1 VRDRSGDARTGA
13 FSYPESDMNKALATT
28 LVALA
33 GTCCAA
39 AHAQSSVTLY
49 GTLDTGLDY
58 ISNQKTAAGG
68 KSNAMLE
75 SGNLS
80 TDRWGLRGNEDLGGG
95 LSAVFDLENGFNI
108 DSGKFSNGGDEFG
121 RQAWVGIASKQW
133 GTVTL
138 GRQYD
143 FLVDFVAPLSAT
155 GSGFG
160 GNIADHPFDND
171 NLNNDLR
178 MNNAL
183 KFRSATYDGLTV
195 GGAYAFSNA
204 AGGFSNNNAYS
215 LGAQWAG
222 GPFNLAVAYLQVDQ
236 PGGVNQ
242 PTNSGGAVSSSDGDA
257 TFTGA
262 RQRIFGAAG
271 RYTFGAATVG
281 LVFTRT
287 MLDDPHQITQGGA
300 YSTLDGD
307 LLTFN
312 NYELNARYALTPAF
326 TLGGSYTFTDGH
338 FSDAGKSVSPKWNQF
353 MLQADY
359 AVSRRT
365 DLYLEGVYQHVSGA
379 DGIAVLGN
387 ASIYSL
393 AASSSDRQAVVA
405 VGIRHRF

>member
-1 VRDRSGDARTGA
+1 
-13 FSYPESDMNKALATT
+13 MNKALATT
-28 LVALA
+28 LVVLA
-33 GTCCAA
+33 GTFGAA

-49 GTLDTGLDY
+49 GTLDTGIDY
-58 ISNQKTAAGG
+58 VSNQKTASGG
-68 KSNAMLE
+68 KSNWMME
-75 SGNLS
+75 SGNLN

-95 LSAVFDLENGFNI
+95 LSAIFDLENGFNV
-108 DSGKFSNGGDEFG
+108 DSGKFSNDGDEFG
-121 RQAWVGIASKQW
+121 RQAWVGLASKQW
-133 GTVTL
+133 GTLTM

-171 NLNNDLR
+171 NLDNDMR
-178 MNNAL
+178 MNNAV

-204 AGGFSNNNAYS
+204 AGGFSNNRAYS

-222 GPFNLAVAYLQVDQ
+222 GPFNLAVAYLQVNQ

-242 PTNSGGAVSSSDGDA
+242 PTNTSGAVSSSDDDA
-257 TFTGA
+257 TFTAA
-262 RQRIFGAAG
+262 RQRVLGAAG

-287 MLDDPHQITQGGA
+287 MLDDPQQIAQGGA
-300 YSTLDGD
+300 YSTLNGD

-312 NYELNARYALTPAF
+312 NYELNARYAITPALS
-326 TLGGSYTFTDGH
+326 LGGSYTFTDGH
-338 FSDAGKSVSPKWNQF
+338 FSDDGKSVAPKWNQF

-359 AVSRRT
+359 ALSRRT

-405 VGIRHRF
+405 LGVRHRF

>member
-1 VRDRSGDARTGA
+1 MARTGA
-13 FSYPESDMNKALATT
+13 FFYPESNMKKVMATT

-33 GTCCAA
+33 GTLGAT

-58 ISNQKTAAGG
+58 VSNQKTATGG
-68 KSNAMLE
+68 KSNWMLE

-80 TDRWGLRGNEDLGGG
+80 TNRWGLRGNEDLGGG

-108 DSGKFSNGGDEFG
+108 DNGKLSNGGDEFG
-121 RQAWVGIASKQW
+121 RQAWVGLASKQW

-178 MNNAL
+178 MNNAV
-183 KFRSATYDGLTV
+183 KFHSATYDGLSV

-204 AGGFSNNNAYS
+204 AGGFSNNNAFS
-215 LGAQWAG
+215 FGAQWAG
-222 GPFNLAVAYLQVDQ
+222 GPVNLALAYLQVNQ
-236 PGGVNQ
+236 PGGVNE
-242 PTNSGGAVSSSDGDA
+242 PTNTSGAVSSSDGDA

-271 RYTFGAATVG
+271 RYVFGAATVG

-287 MLDDPHQITQGGA
+287 ILNEPDQITQGGS
-300 YSTLDGD
+300 YSTLGGD
-307 LLTFN
+307 LLTFTN
-312 NYELNARYALTPAF
+312 FELNARYALTPAF

-338 FSDAGKSVSPKWNQF
+338 FSDDGKSISPKWNQF

-359 AVSRRT
+359 ALSRRT
-365 DLYLEGVYQHVSGA
+365 DVYLQGVYQHVSGA
-379 DGIAVLGN
+379 DGVAVLGN

-405 VGIRHRF
+405 LGMRHRF

>member
-1 VRDRSGDARTGA
+1 
-13 FSYPESDMNKALATT
+13 MNKAFATT

-33 GTCCAA
+33 STLGAA

-58 ISNQKTAAGG
+58 ISNQKSADGG
-68 KSNAMLE
+68 KSNWMME
-75 SGNLS
+75 SGNVS

-95 LSAVFDLENGFNI
+95 SSAVFDLENGFNI

-178 MNNAL
+178 LNNAL
-183 KFRSATYDGLTV
+183 KYRSATYYGVTV

-222 GPFNLAVAYLQVDQ
+222 GPFNLAVAYLQINQ

-242 PTNSGGAVSSSDGDA
+242 PANTGGAVSSSDGDA
-257 TFTGA
+257 VFTGA
-262 RQRIFGAAG
+262 RQRVLGAAG
-271 RYTFGAATVG
+271 RYTFGAATLG

-287 MLDDPHQITQGGA
+287 MLNDPHQITQGGA
-300 YSTLDGD
+300 YSTLNGD

-312 NYELNARYALTPAF
+312 NYELNARYAITPAF

-338 FSDAGKSVSPKWNQF
+338 FSTGGQSYSPKWNQF

-359 AVSRRT
+359 ALSRRT
-365 DLYLEGVYQHVSGA
+365 DLYLEGTYQHVTGA
-379 DGIAVLGN
+379 NGIAVLGN

-405 VGIRHRF
+405 VGVRHRF

>member
-1 VRDRSGDARTGA
+1 
-13 FSYPESDMNKALATT
+13 MNKALATT

-33 GTCCAA
+33 GTFCAA

-58 ISNQKTAAGG
+58 ISNQKAGTGG
-68 KSNAMLE
+68 KSNWMME
-75 SGNLS
+75 SGNVS

-95 LSAVFDLENGFNI
+95 LSAIFDLENGFNI

-121 RQAWVGIASKQW
+121 RQAWVGIASTQW
-133 GTVTL
+133 GSVTM

-178 MNNAL
+178 MNNSVKL
-183 KFRSATYDGLTV
+183 RSATYDGVTL

-204 AGGFSNNNAYS
+204 AGGFSDNNAYS

-222 GPFNLAVAYLQVDQ
+222 GPFNLAVAYLQANQ

-242 PTNSGGAVSSSDGDA
+242 RTNTGGALSSSDGDA
-257 TFTGA
+257 TLTGA
-262 RQRIFGAAG
+262 RQRILGAAG

-300 YSTLDGD
+300 YSTLNGD

-312 NYELNARYALTPAF
+312 NYELNARYAVTPAF
-326 TLGGSYTFTDGH
+326 ILGGSYTLTDGH
-338 FSDAGKSVSPKWNQF
+338 FSDAGKSVSPRWNQF

-359 AVSRRT
+359 ALSRRT
-365 DLYLEGVYQHVSGA
+365 DLYLEGVYQRVSGA
-379 DGIAVLGN
+379 DGIAVLAN

-393 AASSSDRQAVVA
+393 AASSNDRQAVVA
-405 VGIRHRF
+405 VGMRHRF

>member
-1 VRDRSGDARTGA
+1 
-13 FSYPESDMNKALATT
+13 MKKAMATT

-33 GTCCAA
+33 GTFGTAA
-39 AHAQSSVTLY
+39 YAQSSVTLY

-58 ISNQKTAAGG
+58 ISNQKTASGG
-68 KSNAMLE
+68 KSNWMLA

-80 TDRWGLRGNEDLGGG
+80 TNRWGLRGNEDLGGG
-95 LSAVFDLENGFNI
+95 LSAVFDLENGFNL
-108 DSGKFSNGGDEFG
+108 DNGKFSNGGDEFG
-121 RQAWVGIASKQW
+121 RQAWVGLASRQG

-160 GNIADHPFDND
+160 GNLADHPFDND

-178 MNNAL
+178 LNNAL
-183 KFRSATYDGLTV
+183 KFRSATYDGLTF

-204 AGGFSNNNAYS
+204 AGGFSNNSAYS

-222 GPFNLAVAYLQVDQ
+222 GPFNLAVAYLQVNR
-236 PGGVNQ
+236 PGGVDQ
-242 PTNSGGAVSSSDGDA
+242 PANTGGAVSSSDGDA
-257 TFTGA
+257 TFTAA
-262 RQRIFGAAG
+262 RQRILGAAG
-271 RYTFGAATVG
+271 RYTYGAATVG
-281 LVFTRT
+281 VVFTRT
-287 MLDDPHQITQGGA
+287 ILNEPDQIMQGGS
-300 YSTLDGD
+300 YSTLGGD

-312 NYELNARYALTPAF
+312 NYELNARYALTPAL
-326 TLGGSYTFTDGH
+326 TLGGSYTFTDGY
-338 FSDAGKSVSPKWNQF
+338 FSDDGRSIAPKWNQF

-359 AVSRRT
+359 ALSRRT
-365 DLYLEGVYQHVSGA
+365 DLYLQGVYQHVSGA

-393 AASSSDRQAVVA
+393 TASSNNRQAVVA
-405 VGIRHRF
+405 VGVRHRF

>member
-1 VRDRSGDARTGA
+1 
-13 FSYPESDMNKALATT
+13 MNKALVTT
-28 LVALA
+28 LFALA
-33 GTCCAA
+33 GTLASSA
-39 AHAQSSVTLY
+39 YAQSSVTLY

-58 ISNQKTAAGG
+58 VSNQKSGTGG
-68 KSNAMLE
+68 KSNWMME

-80 TDRWGLRGNEDLGGG
+80 TNRWGLRGNEDLGGG

-108 DSGKFSNGGDEFG
+108 DNGKFSNGGDEFG

-178 MNNAL
+178 LNNAI
-183 KFRSATYDGLTV
+183 KFRSATYDGLSI
-195 GGAYAFSNA
+195 GGAYAFSGS
-204 AGGFSNNNAYS
+204 AGNFSNNNAYS

-222 GPFNLAVAYLQVDQ
+222 GPFNLAVAYLQINQ
-236 PGGVNQ
+236 PGGVDQ
-242 PTNSGGAVSSSDGDA
+242 PNNTGGAASSGDGDA
-257 TFTGA
+257 TLTGA
-262 RQRIFGAAG
+262 RQRTLGAAG

-287 MLDDPHQITQGGA
+287 MLNDPAQITQGGA
-300 YSTLDGD
+300 YSTVNGHYLS
-307 LLTFN
+307 FN
-312 NYELNARYALTPAF
+312 NYELNGRYALTPALS
-326 TLGGSYTFTDGH
+326 LGGSYTFTDGH
-338 FSDAGKSVSPKWNQF
+338 FSDAGRSVAPKWNQF
-353 MLQADY
+353 MVQADY
-359 AVSRRT
+359 SLSRRT
-365 DLYLEGVYQHVSGA
+365 DVYLEGVYQHVSGA

-393 AASSSDRQAVVA
+393 ASSSSNRQAVVA
-405 VGIRHRF
+405 VGVRHKF

>member
-1 VRDRSGDARTGA
+1 MARTGA
-13 FSYPESDMNKALATT
+13 FFYPESNMKKVMATT

-33 GTCCAA
+33 GTLGAT

-58 ISNQKTAAGG
+58 VSNQKTATGG
-68 KSNAMLE
+68 KSNWMLE

-80 TDRWGLRGNEDLGGG
+80 TNRWGLRGNEDLGGG

-108 DSGKFSNGGDEFG
+108 DNGKLSNGGDEFG
-121 RQAWVGIASKQW
+121 RQAWVGLASKQW

-178 MNNAL
+178 MNNAV
-183 KFRSATYDGLTV
+183 KFHSATYDGLSV

-204 AGGFSNNNAYS
+204 AGGFSNNNAFS
-215 LGAQWAG
+215 FGAQWAG
-222 GPFNLAVAYLQVDQ
+222 GPVNLALAYLQVNQ
-236 PGGVNQ
+236 PGGVNE
-242 PTNSGGAVSSSDGDA
+242 PTNTSGAVSSSDGDA

-271 RYTFGAATVG
+271 RYVFGAATVG

-287 MLDDPHQITQGGA
+287 ILNEPDQITQGSS
-300 YSTLDGD
+300 YSTLGGD
-307 LLTFN
+307 LLTFT
-312 NYELNARYALTPAF
+312 NYELNARYALTAAF

-338 FSDAGKSVSPKWNQF
+338 FSGDGKSISPKWNQF

-359 AVSRRT
+359 ALSRRT
-365 DLYLEGVYQHVSGA
+365 DVYLQGVYQHVSGA
-379 DGIAVLGN
+379 DGVAVLGN

-393 AASSSDRQAVVA
+393 AASSNNRQAVVA
-405 VGIRHRF
+405 VGLRHRF

>member
-1 VRDRSGDARTGA
+1 
-13 FSYPESDMNKALATT
+13 MNKALATT

-33 GTCCAA
+33 GTFCAA

-58 ISNQKTAAGG
+58 ISNQKASTGG
-68 KSNAMLE
+68 KSNWMME
-75 SGNLS
+75 SGNVS

-95 LSAVFDLENGFNI
+95 LSAIFDLENGFNI

-121 RQAWVGIASKQW
+121 RQAWVGIASTQW
-133 GTVTL
+133 GSVTM

-178 MNNAL
+178 MNNSVKL
-183 KFRSATYDGLTV
+183 RSATYDGVTL

-204 AGGFSNNNAYS
+204 AGGFSDNNAYS
-215 LGAQWAG
+215 LGAQWTG
-222 GPFNLAVAYLQVDQ
+222 GPFNLAVAYLQANQ

-242 PTNSGGAVSSSDGDA
+242 PTNTGGALSSSDGDA
-257 TFTGA
+257 TLTGA
-262 RQRIFGAAG
+262 RQRILGAAG

-300 YSTLDGD
+300 YSTLNGD

-312 NYELNARYALTPAF
+312 NYELNARYAVTPAF
-326 TLGGSYTFTDGH
+326 MLGGSYTLTDGH
-338 FSDAGKSVSPKWNQF
+338 FSDAGKSVSPRWNQF

-359 AVSRRT
+359 ALSRRT
-365 DLYLEGVYQHVSGA
+365 DLYLEGVYQRVSGA
-379 DGIAVLGN
+379 DGIAVLAN

-393 AASSSDRQAVVA
+393 AASSNDRQAVVA
-405 VGIRHRF
+405 VGMRHRF

>member
-1 VRDRSGDARTGA
+1 
-13 FSYPESDMNKALATT
+13 MNKALVTT

-33 GTCCAA
+33 GTFGAA

-49 GTLDTGLDY
+49 GTLDTGIDY
-58 ISNQKTAAGG
+58 ISNQKTATGG
-68 KSNAMLE
+68 KSNWMME
-75 SGNLS
+75 SGNVS

-133 GTVTL
+133 GTVTM

-183 KFRSATYDGLTV
+183 KFRSATYDGFTV

-222 GPFNLAVAYLQVDQ
+222 GPFNLA
-236 PGGVNQ
+236 
-242 PTNSGGAVSSSDGDA
+242 
-257 TFTGA
+257 
-262 RQRIFGAAG
+262 
-271 RYTFGAATVG
+271 
-281 LVFTRT
+281 
-287 MLDDPHQITQGGA
+287 
-300 YSTLDGD
+300 
-307 LLTFN
+307 
-312 NYELNARYALTPAF
+312 
-326 TLGGSYTFTDGH
+326 
-338 FSDAGKSVSPKWNQF
+338 
-353 MLQADY
+353 
-359 AVSRRT
+359 
-365 DLYLEGVYQHVSGA
+365 
-379 DGIAVLGN
+379 
-387 ASIYSL
+387 L
-393 AASSSDRQAVVA
+393 A
-405 VGIRHRF
+405 

>member
-1 VRDRSGDARTGA
+1 MARTGA
-13 FSYPESDMNKALATT
+13 FFYPESNMKNVMATT

-33 GTCCAA
+33 GTLGAT

-58 ISNQKTAAGG
+58 VSNQKTATGG
-68 KSNAMLE
+68 KSNWMLE

-80 TDRWGLRGNEDLGGG
+80 TNRWGLRGNEDLGGG

-108 DSGKFSNGGDEFG
+108 DNGKLSNGGDEFG
-121 RQAWVGIASKQW
+121 RQAWVGLASKQW

-183 KFRSATYDGLTV
+183 KFHSATYDGLSV

-204 AGGFSNNNAYS
+204 AGGFSNNNAFS
-215 LGAQWAG
+215 FGAQWAG
-222 GPFNLAVAYLQVDQ
+222 GPVNLALAYLQVNQ
-236 PGGVNQ
+236 PGGVNE
-242 PTNSGGAVSSSDGDA
+242 PTNTSGAVSSSDGDA

-271 RYTFGAATVG
+271 RYVFGAATVG

-287 MLDDPHQITQGGA
+287 ILNEPDQITQGGS
-300 YSTLDGD
+300 YSTLGGD
-307 LLTFN
+307 LLTFT

-338 FSDAGKSVSPKWNQF
+338 FSDDGKSISPKWNQF

-359 AVSRRT
+359 ALSRRT
-365 DLYLEGVYQHVSGA
+365 DVYLQGVYQHVSGA
-379 DGIAVLGN
+379 DGVAVLGN

-393 AASSSDRQAVVA
+393 AASSNNRQAVVA
-405 VGIRHRF
+405 VGLRHRF

>member
-1 VRDRSGDARTGA
+1 
-13 FSYPESDMNKALATT
+13 MNKALATT

-33 GTCCAA
+33 GTFCAA

-58 ISNQKTAAGG
+58 ISNQKAGTGG
-68 KSNAMLE
+68 KSNWMME
-75 SGNLS
+75 SGNVS

-95 LSAVFDLENGFNI
+95 LSAIFDLENGFNI

-121 RQAWVGIASKQW
+121 RQAWVGIASTQW
-133 GTVTL
+133 GSVTM

-178 MNNAL
+178 MNNSVKL
-183 KFRSATYDGLTV
+183 RSATYDGVTL

-204 AGGFSNNNAYS
+204 AGGFSDNNAYS

-222 GPFNLAVAYLQVDQ
+222 GPFNLAVAYLQANQ

-242 PTNSGGAVSSSDGDA
+242 PTNTGGALSSSDGDA
-257 TFTGA
+257 TLTGA
-262 RQRIFGAAG
+262 RQRILGAAG

-300 YSTLDGD
+300 YSTLNGD

-312 NYELNARYALTPAF
+312 NYELNARYAVTPAF
-326 TLGGSYTFTDGH
+326 MLGGSYTLTDGH
-338 FSDAGKSVSPKWNQF
+338 FSDAGKSVSPRWNQF

-359 AVSRRT
+359 ALSRRT
-365 DLYLEGVYQHVSGA
+365 DLYLEGVYQRVSGA
-379 DGIAVLGN
+379 DGIAVLSN

-393 AASSSDRQAVVA
+393 AASSNDRQAVVA
-405 VGIRHRF
+405 VGMRHRF

>member
-1 VRDRSGDARTGA
+1 MARTGA
-13 FSYPESDMNKALATT
+13 FFYPESNMKKVMATT

-33 GTCCAA
+33 GTLGAT

-58 ISNQKTAAGG
+58 VSNQKTATGG
-68 KSNAMLE
+68 KSNWMLE

-80 TDRWGLRGNEDLGGG
+80 TNRWGLRGNEDLGGG

-108 DSGKFSNGGDEFG
+108 DNGKLSNGGDEFG
-121 RQAWVGIASKQW
+121 RQAWVGLASKQW

-178 MNNAL
+178 MNNAV
-183 KFRSATYDGLTV
+183 KFHSATYDGLSV

-204 AGGFSNNNAYS
+204 AGGFSNNNAFS
-215 LGAQWAG
+215 FGAQWAG
-222 GPFNLAVAYLQVDQ
+222 GPVNLALAYLQVNQ
-236 PGGVNQ
+236 PGGVNE
-242 PTNSGGAVSSSDGDA
+242 PTNTSGAVSSSDGDA

-271 RYTFGAATVG
+271 RYVFGAATVG

-287 MLDDPHQITQGGA
+287 ILNEPDQITQGGS
-300 YSTLDGD
+300 YSTLGGD
-307 LLTFN
+307 LLTFT

-338 FSDAGKSVSPKWNQF
+338 FSDDGKSISPKWNQF

-359 AVSRRT
+359 ALSRRT
-365 DLYLEGVYQHVSGA
+365 DVYLQGVYQHVSGA
-379 DGIAVLGN
+379 DGVAVLGN

-393 AASSSDRQAVVA
+393 AASSNNRQAVVA
-405 VGIRHRF
+405 VGLRHRF

>member
-1 VRDRSGDARTGA
+1 
-13 FSYPESDMNKALATT
+13 MNKALATT

-33 GTCCAA
+33 GTFCAA

-58 ISNQKTAAGG
+58 ISNQKAGTGG
-68 KSNAMLE
+68 KSNWMME
-75 SGNLS
+75 SGNVS

-95 LSAVFDLENGFNI
+95 LSAIFDLENGFNI

-121 RQAWVGIASKQW
+121 RQAWVGIASTQW
-133 GTVTL
+133 GSVTM

-178 MNNAL
+178 MNNSVKL
-183 KFRSATYDGLTV
+183 RSATYDGVTL

-204 AGGFSNNNAYS
+204 AGGFSDNNAYS

-222 GPFNLAVAYLQVDQ
+222 GPFNLAVAYLQANQ

-242 PTNSGGAVSSSDGDA
+242 RTNTGGALSSSDGDA
-257 TFTGA
+257 TLTGA
-262 RQRIFGAAG
+262 RQRILGAAG

-287 MLDDPHQITQGGA
+287 MLDDPHQITQGGV
-300 YSTLDGD
+300 YSTLNGD

-312 NYELNARYALTPAF
+312 NYELNARYAVTPAF
-326 TLGGSYTFTDGH
+326 MLGGSYTLTDGH
-338 FSDAGKSVSPKWNQF
+338 FSDAGKSVSPRWNQF

-359 AVSRRT
+359 ALSRRT
-365 DLYLEGVYQHVSGA
+365 DLYLEGVYQRVSGA
-379 DGIAVLGN
+379 DGIAVLAN

-393 AASSSDRQAVVA
+393 AASSNDRQAVVA
-405 VGIRHRF
+405 VGMRHRF

>member
-1 VRDRSGDARTGA
+1 
-13 FSYPESDMNKALATT
+13 MNKALATT
-28 LVALA
+28 LVVLT
-33 GTCCAA
+33 GTFGAA

-49 GTLDTGLDY
+49 GTLDTGIDY
-58 ISNQKTAAGG
+58 VSNQKTASGG
-68 KSNAMLE
+68 KSNWMME
-75 SGNLS
+75 SGNLN

-95 LSAVFDLENGFNI
+95 LSAIFDLENGFNV
-108 DSGKFSNGGDEFG
+108 DSGKFSNDGDEFG
-121 RQAWVGIASKQW
+121 RQAWVGLASKQW
-133 GTVTL
+133 GTLTM

-171 NLNNDLR
+171 NLDNDMR
-178 MNNAL
+178 MNNAV

-204 AGGFSNNNAYS
+204 AGGFSNNRAYS

-222 GPFNLAVAYLQVDQ
+222 GPFNLALAYLQVNQ
-236 PGGVNQ
+236 PGGVDQ
-242 PTNSGGAVSSSDGDA
+242 PTNTSGAVSSSDDDA
-257 TFTGA
+257 TFTAA
-262 RQRIFGAAG
+262 RQRVLGAAG

-287 MLDDPHQITQGGA
+287 MLDDPQQIAQGGA
-300 YSTLDGD
+300 YSTLNGD

-312 NYELNARYALTPAF
+312 NYELNARYAITPALS
-326 TLGGSYTFTDGH
+326 LGGSYTFTDGH
-338 FSDAGKSVSPKWNQF
+338 FSDDGKSVAPKWNQF

-359 AVSRRT
+359 ALSRRT

-405 VGIRHRF
+405 LGVRHRF

>member
-1 VRDRSGDARTGA
+1 
-13 FSYPESDMNKALATT
+13 MNKALATT

-33 GTCCAA
+33 GTFCAA

-68 KSNAMLE
+68 KSNWMME
-75 SGNLS
+75 SGNVS

-222 GPFNLAVAYLQVDQ
+222 GPFNLAVAYLQINQ

-242 PTNSGGAVSSSDGDA
+242 PANTGGAVSSSDGDA

-262 RQRIFGAAG
+262 RQRILGAAG

-287 MLDDPHQITQGGA
+287 MLDDPHQIMQGGA
-300 YSTLDGD
+300 YSTLNGD

-359 AVSRRT
+359 ALSRRT

-393 AASSSDRQAVVA
+393 AASSNNRQAVVA
-405 VGIRHRF
+405 VGVRHRF

>member
-1 VRDRSGDARTGA
+1 
-13 FSYPESDMNKALATT
+13 MNKALATT

-33 GTCCAA
+33 GTFCAA

-58 ISNQKTAAGG
+58 ISNQKAGTGG
-68 KSNAMLE
+68 KSNWMME
-75 SGNLS
+75 SGNVS

-95 LSAVFDLENGFNI
+95 LSAIFDLENGFNI

-121 RQAWVGIASKQW
+121 RQAWVGIASTQW
-133 GTVTL
+133 GSVTM

-178 MNNAL
+178 MNNSVKL
-183 KFRSATYDGLTV
+183 RSATYDGVTL

-204 AGGFSNNNAYS
+204 AGGFSDNNAYS

-222 GPFNLAVAYLQVDQ
+222 GPFNLAVAYLQANQ

-242 PTNSGGAVSSSDGDA
+242 RTNTGGALSSSDGDA
-257 TFTGA
+257 TLTGA
-262 RQRIFGAAG
+262 RQRILGAAG

-300 YSTLDGD
+300 YSTLNGD

-312 NYELNARYALTPAF
+312 NYELNARYAVTPAF
-326 TLGGSYTFTDGH
+326 MLGGSYTLTDGH
-338 FSDAGKSVSPKWNQF
+338 FSDAGKSVSPRWNQF

-359 AVSRRT
+359 ALSRRT
-365 DLYLEGVYQHVSGA
+365 DLYLEGVYQRVSGA
-379 DGIAVLGN
+379 DGIAVLSN

-393 AASSSDRQAVVA
+393 AASSNDRQAVVA
-405 VGIRHRF
+405 VGMRHRF

>member
-1 VRDRSGDARTGA
+1 
-13 FSYPESDMNKALATT
+13 MNKALATT
-28 LVALA
+28 LVVLA
-33 GTCCAA
+33 GTFSAA

-49 GTLDTGLDY
+49 GTLDTGIDY
-58 ISNQKTAAGG
+58 ISNQKTASGG
-68 KSNAMLE
+68 KSNWIME
-75 SGNLS
+75 SGNVS

-133 GTVTL
+133 GTVTM

-183 KFRSATYDGLTV
+183 KFRSATYDGFTV

-215 LGAQWAG
+215 LGAQWAA
-222 GPFNLAVAYLQVDQ
+222 GPFNLAVAYLQVNQ

-242 PTNSGGAVSSSDGDA
+242 PNNTGGAVSSSDGDA

-262 RQRIFGAAG
+262 RQRILGTAG

-300 YSTLDGD
+300 YSTLNGD

-312 NYELNARYALTPAF
+312 NYELNARYAITPAF
-326 TLGGSYTFTDGH
+326 SLGGSYTYTDGH
-338 FSDAGKSVSPKWNQF
+338 FSDAGKSVAPKWNQF

-359 AVSRRT
+359 ALSRRT
-365 DLYLEGVYQHVSGA
+365 DVYLEGVYQRVSGA
-379 DGIAVLGN
+379 DGIAVLRN

-405 VGIRHRF
+405 LGMRHRF

>member
-1 VRDRSGDARTGA
+1 
-13 FSYPESDMNKALATT
+13 MNKALATT

-33 GTCCAA
+33 GTFSAA

-49 GTLDTGLDY
+49 GTLDTGIDY
-58 ISNQKTAAGG
+58 ISNQKTASGG
-68 KSNAMLE
+68 KSNWMME
-75 SGNLS
+75 SGNVS

-108 DSGKFSNGGDEFG
+108 DSGKLSNGGDEFG

-133 GTVTL
+133 GTVTM

-183 KFRSATYDGLTV
+183 KFRSATYDGFTV

-222 GPFNLAVAYLQVDQ
+222 GPFNLAVAYLQVNQ

-242 PTNSGGAVSSSDGDA
+242 PNNTGGAVSSSDGDA

-262 RQRIFGAAG
+262 RQRILGAAG

-300 YSTLDGD
+300 YSTLNGD
-307 LLTFN
+307 MLTFN
-312 NYELNARYALTPAF
+312 NYELNARYAITPAF
-326 TLGGSYTFTDGH
+326 LLGGSYTYTDGH
-338 FSDAGKSVSPKWNQF
+338 FSDAGKSVAPKWNQF

-359 AVSRRT
+359 ALSRRT
-365 DLYLEGVYQHVSGA
+365 DVYLEGVYQRVSGA

-405 VGIRHRF
+405 LGMRHRF

>member
-1 VRDRSGDARTGA
+1 
-13 FSYPESDMNKALATT
+13 MNKALATT

-33 GTCCAA
+33 GTFGAA
-39 AHAQSSVTLY
+39 AHAQSCVTLY
-49 GTLDTGLDY
+49 GTLYTGIDY
-58 ISNQKTAAGG
+58 ISNQKTATGG
-68 KSNAMLE
+68 KSNWMME
-75 SGNLS
+75 SGNVS

-133 GTVTL
+133 GTVTM

-183 KFRSATYDGLTV
+183 KFRSATYDGFTV

-222 GPFNLAVAYLQVDQ
+222 GPFNLALAYLQVNQ

-242 PTNSGGAVSSSDGDA
+242 PGNTGGAVSSSDGDA
-257 TFTGA
+257 VFTGA
-262 RQRIFGAAG
+262 RQRILGAAG

-300 YSTLDGD
+300 YSTLNGD
-307 LLTFN
+307 MLTFN
-312 NYELNARYALTPAF
+312 NYELNARYAITPAF

-338 FSDAGKSVSPKWNQF
+338 FSDDSRSVAPKWNQF

-359 AVSRRT
+359 ALSRRT
-365 DLYLEGVYQHVSGA
+365 DVYLEGVYQHVSGA

-405 VGIRHRF
+405 LGMRHRF